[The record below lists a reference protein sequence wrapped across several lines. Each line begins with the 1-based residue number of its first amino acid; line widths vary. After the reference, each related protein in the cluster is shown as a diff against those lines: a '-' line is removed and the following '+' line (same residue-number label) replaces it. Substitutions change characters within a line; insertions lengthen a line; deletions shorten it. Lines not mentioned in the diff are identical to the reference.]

1 MFACEHFIVPDI
13 LVLGKSLGGGIL
25 PFAGIVTREEYNV
38 LQDRSIGH
46 FTHEKNGLCALAG
59 LGEIEYIIDNNLIE
73 NANVLGNYIMDRFEK
88 MKETHRMIGAVAGK
102 GLHIGIDIVK
112 NRETMER
119 APIEAENMMY
129 MCMEEGVAFKLIE
142 SNIITLRPSLVIT
155 REEADFI
162 ADTIEKAIIRVENG
176 EEY

>member
-1 MFACEHFIVPDI
+1 
-13 LVLGKSLGGGIL
+13 
-25 PFAGIVTREEYNV
+25 
-38 LQDRSIGH
+38 
-46 FTHEKNGLCALAG
+46 
-59 LGEIEYIIDNNLIE
+59 
-73 NANVLGNYIMDRFEK
+73 VLGNYIMDRFEK
-88 MKETHRMIGAVAGK
+88 MKKTHGMIGAVAGK